1 MPTISFIQPK
11 GGAGKS
17 TSALLLATELAKAT
31 SVAVIDADPNLP
43 IVNWQKRGGGAT
55 NLRIIQAERDRS
67 IFELIEETE
76 TQAAFVIVDTEGVA
90 DLRAAH
96 AIAGSD
102 LVIIPSQ
109 GSALDQDNAAKAI
122 KLIKDQERP
131 LRRTIPHVVL
141 FVRVSPAI
149 HSRGMKAA
157 ESQLAEH
164 GIEVFE
170 TRLIEREAFKAIFS
184 FNKTL
189 ETLRDDDVSGL
200 RKARDNAKAYT
211 AEVVKR
217 LKALQNRSGDPTE
230 RVA

>member
-11 GGAGKS
+11 GGTGKS

-31 SVAVIDADPNLP
+31 TVTIIDADPNAP
-43 IVNWQKRGGGAT
+43 IVNWQQRGRGTT
-55 NLRIIQAERDRS
+55 NLTVIQAERERS
-67 IFELIEETE
+67 IFELIEEAE
-76 TQAAFVIVDTEGVA
+76 TQSAFVIVDTEGVA

-102 LVIIPSQ
+102 LVIIPTQ
-109 GSALDQDNAAKAI
+109 GSALDQDNAAKAL

-131 LRRTIPHVVL
+131 LRRTIPHALL

-157 ESQLAEH
+157 ESQLVEH
-164 GIEVFE
+164 GLEVFE

-189 ETLRDDDVSGL
+189 ETLRDHDVSGL
-200 RKARDNAKAYT
+200 RKARENARAYT

-217 LKALQNRSGDPTE
+217 LKALQPDSGDRAG